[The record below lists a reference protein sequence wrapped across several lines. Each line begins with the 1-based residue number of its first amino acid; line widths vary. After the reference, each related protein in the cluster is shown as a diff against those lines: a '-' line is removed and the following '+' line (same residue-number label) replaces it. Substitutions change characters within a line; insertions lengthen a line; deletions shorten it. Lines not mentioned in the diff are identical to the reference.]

1 MAWQKPHHP
10 GDVVSAR
17 LLPTYTV
24 YGAGAVDHQLGRR
37 CLKVTFCVSRL
48 AAPAAEGR
56 ELWLSMRRRRIG
68 AERAVL
74 IGQPTRQSRR
84 YHLGRRLSGFCHHT
98 RQQSIIVSMRQ
109 VSTHLQSQGQEHHP
123 AMGKLGRKIMLELA
137 GKTAFVT
144 GGASGIGLALG
155 RAFVE
160 QGMKVMLADI
170 ETDVLTEAVK
180 SLDDSGRVRG
190 IACDVA
196 DPRSVERA
204 AEVSYEAFGNVH
216 VVCNNAGV
224 GSRGGIDNI
233 SLENWRWVFDVNVM
247 GVLHGIRTFLP
258 HIRGHGE
265 GGHFVNTASIAG
277 ISARQ
282 YFNPYGASKHAVVS
296 MSEGL
301 AAQLEPLG
309 IGVSVLC
316 PGFVRTHIMKSEHH
330 RPARYG
336 PKQSIEP
343 GSPTAALRAQMSAGV
358 ETGLEPSKVAA
369 RVVAAIREN
378 ELYVFTHP
386 GMRAMIEKRLNAIL
400 TAMDQVG
407 T

>member
-1 MAWQKPHHP
+1 M
-10 GDVVSAR
+10 
-17 LLPTYTV
+17 
-24 YGAGAVDHQLGRR
+24 
-37 CLKVTFCVSRL
+37 F
-48 AAPAAEGR
+48 
-56 ELWLSMRRRRIG
+56 
-68 AERAVL
+68 
-74 IGQPTRQSRR
+74 
-84 YHLGRRLSGFCHHT
+84 
-98 RQQSIIVSMRQ
+98 
-109 VSTHLQSQGQEHHP
+109 
-123 AMGKLGRKIMLELA
+123 ELA

-160 QGMKVMLADI
+160 EGMKVMLADI
-170 ETDVLTEAVK
+170 ETDALADAVR

-190 IACDVA
+190 VACDVA
-196 DPRSVERA
+196 DPSSVERA
-204 AEVSYEAFGNVH
+204 AEASYEAFGHVH

-224 GSRGGIDNI
+224 GARGGVDNI

-258 HIRGHGE
+258 HIRRHGE

-282 YFNPYGASKHAVVS
+282 YFNPYGASKHAVIS

-316 PGFVRTHIMKSEHH
+316 PGFVRTHIMESERH